1 MDLIS
6 ATPLLVGYN
15 PVAICGRDYL
25 ASHRGPLIVLSLRVH
40 QRVPFGQRRLFWSVS
55 FSQTLLEMRAPDAR

>member
-15 PVAICGRDYL
+15 PVAICGRDYRVNHDL
-25 ASHRGPLIVLSLRVH
+25 LTRRFEVLHREI
-40 QRVPFGQRRLFWSVS
+40 
-55 FSQTLLEMRAPDAR
+55 